1 VSLLREIQAS
11 AVGTETSVA
20 VLLRQCLVLAAR
32 LQHRPLRDWAN
43 LELGGYPPDVPLPPY
58 RQKYKTQVIGHLSGG
73 FGSEMRGVGLPPA
86 NVPNAELREI
96 LFSADT
102 RQGVA
107 AIEQLLATGDST
119 YQRPWPM
126 DAVAALQGLFWEG
139 YNLMEAHRVIPAAVL
154 ASTLSGIRDR
164 VVEFAIDIEAE
175 NPDAGEAEPGELPI
189 SEQRVTQI
197 FNQHFYGDHTAVAT
211 GGRDV
216 SQTVTTSI
224 DIAGLQAALRGLG
237 IADEDQQALV
247 RAIQD
252 DGGATGPRA
261 KAWLARLQSGG
272 VQLGSGVAITTAA
285 ALVGKLLGVS

>member
-1 VSLLREIQAS
+1 
-11 AVGTETSVA
+11 
-20 VLLRQCLVLAAR
+20 
-32 LQHRPLRDWAN
+32 
-43 LELGGYPPDVPLPPY
+43 
-58 RQKYKTQVIGHLSGG
+58 
-73 FGSEMRGVGLPPA
+73 MRGVGLPPA
-86 NVPNAELREI
+86 NVPNAQLREI

-154 ASTLSGIRDR
+154 AATLSGIRDR

-197 FNQHFYGDHTAVAT
+197 FNQHFYGDHAAVAT
-211 GGRDV
+211 GGRDAV
-216 SQTVTTSI
+216 QHMNTSI

-237 IADEDQQALV
+237 VDDEEREAFIE
-247 RAIQD
+247 AIRED
-252 DGGATGPRA
+252 ESDSSSSPGPRA
-261 KAWLARLQSGG
+261 RAWLARLQTGS
-272 VQLGSGVAITTAA
+272 VTLGSGVAIGTATD
-285 ALVGKLLGVS
+285 LIGKLLGMS